1 MQKNDGVDYNSF
13 VNAIFFAI
21 RYDIEQKSNIFSLSE
36 LKESI
41 DDNLIIKL
49 NQEKFNIV
57 LDYQKLNNQ

>member
-1 MQKNDGVDYNSF
+1 MQY
-13 VNAIFFAI
+13 FFAL
-21 RYDIEQKSNIFSLSE
+21 RYDIEQKSNICSLSE

-41 DDNLIIKL
+41 DNNLIIKL